1 VAPMTVRQ
9 AIAVLVNEGLLITRP
24 GRSTFVAR

>member
-1 VAPMTVRQ
+1 MTVRH

>member
-1 VAPMTVRQ
+1 MTVRQ